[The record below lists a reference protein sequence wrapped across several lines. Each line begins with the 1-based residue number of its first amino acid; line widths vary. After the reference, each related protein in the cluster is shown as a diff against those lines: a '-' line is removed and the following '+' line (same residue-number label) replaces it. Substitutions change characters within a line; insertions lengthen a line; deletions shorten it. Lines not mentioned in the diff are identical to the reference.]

1 MQFAGLCVQGYLRR
15 STHSERQ
22 DKHRRDLSYEMKSV
36 RVLEM
41 MESSKVKVKLYIVIV
56 SYIYS

>member
-15 STHSERQ
+15 STYSERQ

-41 MESSKVKVKLYIVIV
+41 MESSKVKVKLYI
-56 SYIYS
+56 